1 MDPQLQK
8 EYENYFSMFASEG
21 WKQFIEDME
30 DIYDNYRIEDIKD
43 EKNLAYVKGER
54 KMLFQVI
61 RFEGAM
67 KRSYDNLVEQQ
78 DA

>member
-1 MDPQLQK
+1 MDPELQK

-30 DIYDNYRIEDIKD
+30 DIYDNYRIEDITD
-43 EKNLAYVKGER
+43 EKNLSYVKGER
-54 KMLFQVI
+54 RMLFQVI

-67 KRSYDNLVEQQ
+67 KRAYDSLMEQS